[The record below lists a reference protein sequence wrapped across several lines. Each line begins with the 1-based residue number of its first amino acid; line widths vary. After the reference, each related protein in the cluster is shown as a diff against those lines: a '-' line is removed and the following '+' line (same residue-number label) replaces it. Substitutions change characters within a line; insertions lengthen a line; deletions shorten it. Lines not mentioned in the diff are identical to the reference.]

1 MSNELMNVSES
12 FENSN
17 SNIFVSFMPESD
29 DDKALVYRALNAPD
43 QKINDLINTVI
54 CIRDFTCET
63 IILHNEDGTER
74 EGVRIGLI
82 TVDGGTVMTTSN
94 GIYRALKTLCKLF
107 GMPSWTQGI
116 KVKVCQEERNGRRIF
131 NLVPQFGK

>member
-1 MSNELMNVSES
+1 MANELMNVSES

-17 SNIFVSFMPESD
+17 IFVSFMPETD
-29 DDKALVYRALNAPD
+29 TDKALVYRALNAPD

-94 GIYRALKTLCKLF
+94 GIYRALKTLCKLY
-107 GMPSWTQGI
+107 GMPSWKDGI